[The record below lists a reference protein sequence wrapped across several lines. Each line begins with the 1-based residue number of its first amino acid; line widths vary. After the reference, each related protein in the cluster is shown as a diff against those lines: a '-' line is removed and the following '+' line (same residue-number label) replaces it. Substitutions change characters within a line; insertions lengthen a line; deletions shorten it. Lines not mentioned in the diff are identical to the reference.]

1 METKSDKGRG
11 ECIGE
16 REQSNVRRCKVK
28 EIDGVAVSEGK
39 GQESWINEINAEEGS
54 GEKRGDRRRREA
66 AGERERGAI
75 ERGG

>member
-1 METKSDKGRG
+1 MMETKSDKGRG

-16 REQSNVRRCKVK
+16 TEQSNVRRCKAK

-39 GQESWINEINAEEGS
+39 GSESWINEINAEEGS

-66 AGERERGAI
+66 AGER
-75 ERGG
+75 